1 MTDVMS
7 AIYNRIVP
15 AENAIQQRWIDL
27 IDNKPKEK
35 EKTGDEI
42 AAEIIE
48 KFKLKQKEQENGK
61 CP

>member
-48 KFKLKQKEQENGK
+48 KFKLKQKEQENGW

>member
-27 IDNKPKEK
+27 IDNKPKGK

>member
-1 MTDVMS
+1 MTDVMR

-48 KFKLKQKEQENGK
+48 KFKLKQKEQENG
-61 CP
+61 

>member
-27 IDNKPKEK
+27 IDNKPKGK

-48 KFKLKQKEQENGK
+48 KFKLKQKEQENG
-61 CP
+61 

>member
-48 KFKLKQKEQENGK
+48 KFKLKQKEQENG
-61 CP
+61 